1 MQQQTGMPFMHIIMQ
16 QPGII
21 MPVMQSQQ
29 AWIIFWHI
37 ASPLVQVMTQP
48 MSVISQVVMPMVMLQ
63 QQHIMPLHMQQQ
75 LIMAL
80 GIIMHRFCIMAADIL
95 SSQTQVTVMPMAVL
109 AKVMRHL
116 GIIAIWPAMVDMLP
130 VMFIG
135 MLIMPMPPVMPV
147 MLPMVIPR
155 SVEVIEVI
163 VNPLLK

>member
-1 MQQQTGMPFMHIIMQ
+1 MQQQTGMPFMQIIMQ

-21 MPVMQSQQ
+21 MLVMQSQQ
-29 AWIIFWHI
+29 AWIIFWHV

-63 QQHIMPLHMQQQ
+63 QQHIMPFIMQQQ
-75 LIMAL
+75 LIIAP

-116 GIIAIWPAMVDMLP
+116 GIIAIWPATFIVLP

-135 MLIMPMPPVMPV
+135 MVIMPMPPVMPV
-147 MLPMVIPR
+147 IELIVMPR

-163 VNPLLK
+163 ACSV